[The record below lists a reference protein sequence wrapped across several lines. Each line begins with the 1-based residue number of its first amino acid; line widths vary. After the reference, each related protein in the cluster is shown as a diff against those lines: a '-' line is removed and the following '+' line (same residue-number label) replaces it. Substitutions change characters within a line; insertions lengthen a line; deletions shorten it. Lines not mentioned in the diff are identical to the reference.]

1 MNELKCPHCGKVF
14 SVDEDDFLSIVNQVR
29 NHEFE
34 VELDKRLSLEKQRL
48 AAEERTRI
56 ISLTASHKDEISG
69 KDGEIAKLRTAL
81 ETLAEKKDLEYQK
94 KIAEKDATI
103 KTLEVSKASD
113 IKNAVLTE
121 REERNKEIAELKNQI
136 EVSKKDFELKEN
148 RLKDEFDAVIKYK
161 DEEIG
166 KYKEMKSR
174 LSTKMVGETLEQ
186 HCSTVFEEDIRP
198 HMPNAYFG
206 KDNDASEGSK
216 GDFIFRD
223 TEDGV
228 EYISIMF
235 EMKNENETTKTKHKN
250 IDFLEK
256 LDEDRRKKKC
266 DYAVLVSL
274 LEEDNALY
282 NTGIVDM
289 SHLYPKMYVIR
300 PMFFKAIIR
309 ILMNAEK
316 RTIPIR
322 KELAV
327 IRNDNKDFTTFE
339 ANLRRYRDLFDKH
352 RNDAGNNF
360 DKAIGS
366 IDDSIAKLQ
375 AVKAFLTK
383 SKDQLGQAQGN
394 LDDMLDF
401 KKVAKGA
408 PSIQKKLEEARRE
421 TSNPDEQ

>member
-1 MNELKCPHCGKVF
+1 MSEIRCPNCGAVIP
-14 SVDEDDFLSIVNQVR
+14 VDDATFAALLSQVR
-29 NHEFE
+29 TDEFNVE
-34 VELDKRLSLEKQRL
+34 VERKVNDLKRVQEANEKVKAAQIEAHHKEELSRKESEIKQLQADLKRL
-48 AAEERTRI
+48 A
-56 ISLTASHKDEISG
+56 
-69 KDGEIAKLRTAL
+69 GE
-81 ETLAEKKDLEYQK
+81 KDLEYQQK
-94 KIAEKDATI
+94 LAAKDGEIQAL
-103 KTLEVSKASD
+103 KASKASD
-113 IKNAVLTE
+113 IQNAVLTE
-121 REERNKEIAELKNQI
+121 RDERNKEITALKSQI
-136 EVSKKDFELKEN
+136 ELNKKDFELKEN
-148 RLKDEFDAVIKYK
+148 DLKKEFDAVIKYK

-166 KYKEMKSR
+166 KYKEMKSK
-174 LSTKMVGETLEQ
+174 LSTKMVGESLEQ

-198 HMPNAYFG
+198 HMPNAFFG

-235 EMKNENETTKTKHKN
+235 EMKNQNDTTKTKHKN
-250 IDFLEK
+250 VDFLEK

-274 LEEDNALY
+274 LEEDSPLY

-327 IRNDNKDFTTFE
+327 VQNDNQDFTTFE
-339 ANLRRYRDLFDKH
+339 ANLRRYKDLFDKH
-352 RNDAGNNF
+352 RADAGKNF
-360 DKAIGS
+360 QKAIDS
-366 IDDSIAKLQ
+366 IDASITQLQ
-375 AVKAFLTK
+375 GIRAFLTT
-383 SKDQLGQAQGN
+383 SQTQLGQASGN
-394 LDDMLDF
+394 LDDMLDI

-408 PSIQKKLEEARRE
+408 PSIQKKLEEARKANA
-421 TSNPDEQ
+421 NPDVQ